1 MANCDS
7 PKKGM
12 TNSAL
17 LKERIEKSGVKRGFL
32 VKMLDTSYGWL
43 NQKIENERP
52 FVAWEINVLC
62 KILGI
67 TDPAEKD
74 RIFFAEDVEKSST

>member
-1 MANCDS
+1 MSNCDS
-7 PKKGM
+7 TKKGM
-12 TNSAL
+12 TNSVL
-17 LKERIEKSGVKRGFL
+17 LKKKIEESGVKRGFL
-32 VKMLDTSYGWL
+32 VKMLETSYGWL

-62 KILGI
+62 EILGI
-67 TDPAEKD
+67 TDLAEKD